1 VLGHAGMCRL
11 EWQRYRWAGSTASR
25 GCTGCG
31 TRVRQDSERSRWG
44 ACGARAARGAHREG
58 AAGGVGMEGVDIE
71 DPTPNPTRRRGGRGR
86 GLHLGL
92 LDLALWPVAPC
103 LGYHRAAQHMWYQ
116 DTSQTG
122 LGLNSL

>member
-1 VLGHAGMCRL
+1 
-11 EWQRYRWAGSTASR
+11 
-25 GCTGCG
+25 
-31 TRVRQDSERSRWG
+31 
-44 ACGARAARGAHREG
+44 
-58 AAGGVGMEGVDIE
+58 MEGVDRGRAE
-71 DPTPNPTRRRGGRGR
+71 DSTPNPTRRRGGRGS